1 MAAVAVI
8 VAGVLFA
15 RDAPRAW
22 RAIVFVP
29 ALLAGLGAFQVRART
44 CVALAARGRRN
55 MDAGVVAIQ
64 DPDERSRVKDQAR
77 QVTGRAL
84 LTAAIVTAALVAWP

>member
-44 CVALAARGRRN
+44 CVALAARGQRN

-64 DPDERSRVKDQAR
+64 DPDERSVEHWRIEAHEGSGPLSDA
-77 QVTGRAL
+77 
-84 LTAAIVTAALVAWP
+84 